1 MARTTACFALGIA
14 SFLLLGELVLQ
25 VLPVSSSTAT
35 GYYLDPNILSYP
47 SGHSWT
53 NSTGW
58 DLRNPQHQRS
68 NNAGFLAHRDF
79 NRNPRA
85 VALIGDSFVEASMLD
100 ADERP
105 GQQLERA
112 MANGRPV
119 FAMGAPGSALLDY
132 AERIRLAQ
140 SRYGVRDFVLL
151 MERGDVRQSLCG
163 SGNIHGPCL
172 DRETLA
178 PRTESQPPPGAI
190 KRIMRHSALAQYVF
204 GQLKFDPHRLWRQ
217 AVAQSR
223 PVAPVPATDAGAPK
237 TASAVPDLLPAAQE
251 AVVSTFFN
259 RIEGKVAGKLV
270 IVLDSDRGA
279 MYRGQA
285 AADPMRSQFISLA
298 RSHGA
303 IVVDTETIFRAQL
316 ARSPLKLDVSPSDA
330 HFNALGVQLVAQ
342 AAAQALRE
350 N

>member
-1 MARTTACFALGIA
+1 MSRTTACFALGVA
-14 SFLLLGELVLQ
+14 SFLLVSELVLQ
-25 VLPVSSSTAT
+25 VLPVSSATAT
-35 GYYLDPNILSYP
+35 GYYLDPYILTYP
-47 SGHSWT
+47 PAHTWT

-79 NRNPRA
+79 ERNSRA
-85 VALIGDSFVEASMLD
+85 IALIGDSFVEASMLD
-100 ADERP
+100 ADQRP

-112 MANGRPV
+112 LADGRPV
-119 FAMGAPGSALLDY
+119 FTMGGPGSALLDY

-140 SRYGVRDFVLL
+140 ARYDVRDFVLL

-172 DRETLA
+172 DRQTLA
-178 PRTESQPPPGAI
+178 PRTELQPPPDAI
-190 KRIMRHSALAQYVF
+190 KRMMRHSALAQYVF
-204 GQLKFDPHRLWRQ
+204 GQLKFEPHRLWRQ

-223 PVAPVPATDAGAPK
+223 PVAPAAAIDADTSK
-237 TASAVPDLLPAAQE
+237 TASAVPDLLPAEQE
-251 AVVSTFFN
+251 AVISTFFN

-270 IVLDSDRGA
+270 FVLDSDRGA
-279 MYRGQA
+279 IYRGQMI
-285 AADPMRSQFISLA
+285 ADPIRERFIAIA

-303 IVVDTETIFRAQL
+303 IVVDTEAIFRAQL
-316 ARSPLKLDVSPSDA
+316 ARSPLKLDVSPSDG

>member
-1 MARTTACFALGIA
+1 MSRTAVCFVLGIA
-14 SFLLLGELVLQ
+14 SFLLVGELALR
-25 VLPVSSSTAT
+25 VLPVSTSTAS
-35 GYYLDPNILSYP
+35 GYYLDPNILTYP
-47 SGHSWT
+47 PGHSWT

-58 DLRNPQHQRS
+58 DLRDPQHQRS
-68 NNAGFLAHRDF
+68 NNAGFVAHRDF
-79 NRNPRA
+79 DRNPRA

-100 ADERP
+100 ADQRP

-112 MANGRPV
+112 LADGRPV
-119 FAMGAPGSALLDY
+119 FTMGAPGSALLDY

-172 DRETLA
+172 DPQTLA
-178 PRTESQPPPGAI
+178 PRTELRPAPDAI
-190 KRIMRHSALAQYVF
+190 KRTLRHSALAQYVF
-204 GQLKFDPHRLWRQ
+204 SQLKLDPHRLWQQ
-217 AVAQSR
+217 AIAQSR
-223 PVAPVPATDAGAPK
+223 PVSPSPIADAAAPLMQ
-237 TASAVPDLLPAAQE
+237 SNLPDLLPAAQD

-270 IVLDSDRGA
+270 IVLGSDRAA

-285 AADPMRSQFISLA
+285 TVDPMRARFIALA

-303 IVVDTETIFRAQL
+303 IVVDTETIFRAQW
-316 ARSPLKLDVSPSDA
+316 ARSPLKLDVSPSDS

-342 AAAQALRE
+342 AAAEALRE